1 MLVDGVSSGL
11 MLVTLVRLLDAAV
24 TIVVVLTVT
33 AGIWFARLVRK
44 WRQNRLSKYTAL

>member
-1 MLVDGVSSGL
+1 MLRRWSLKRADARDV
-11 MLVTLVRLLDAAV
+11 VRLLDAAV
-24 TIVVVLTVT
+24 TIVVLTVT